1 MQYGHMPSPRV
12 NNDVG
17 AEMVQSLIMRTN
29 FTAALPIVAVFL
41 MAACGD
47 ESITRAR
54 VPKSEEAPA
63 AVAGMPQ
70 DEHAGHDHGAQ
81 AAGLRWTL
89 PAGWK
94 ETPGTGMRLATWTP
108 PGGLK
113 AEGTVVSL
121 PGESGGEL
129 ANVNRW
135 RGQIGLPPTD
145 AAGIAAARTTL
156 STKAGS
162 VAVYD
167 FTSEGTVKTRL
178 IAAVAKTGD
187 TTWFFKLMGDAGAT
201 ESARAG
207 FLTIIKG
214 LTP

>member
-1 MQYGHMPSPRV
+1 
-12 NNDVG
+12 
-17 AEMVQSLIMRTN
+17 MRTDL
-29 FTAALPIVAVFL
+29 ASLVVISSVFL

-63 AVAGMPQ
+63 VMGGMPQ
-70 DEHAGHDHGAQ
+70 DEQAGHAAQ
-81 AAGLRWTL
+81 ATGLKWTL
-89 PAGWK
+89 PSGWK

-113 AEGTVVSL
+113 TEGTVVSL
-121 PGESGGEL
+121 PGDSGGEL

-145 AAGIAAARTTL
+145 EAGMAAARTKV
-156 STKAGS
+156 SSKAGPVS
-162 VAVYD
+162 VYD
-167 FTSEGTVKTRL
+167 LTSEGETKTRL
-178 IAAVAKTGD
+178 IAAVVKTGE
-187 TTWFFKLMGDAGAT
+187 TTWFFKLMGDAAAT
-201 ESARAG
+201 ESARPG
-207 FLTIIKG
+207 FLAIMKS

>member
-1 MQYGHMPSPRV
+1 
-12 NNDVG
+12 
-17 AEMVQSLIMRTN
+17 MRTDL
-29 FTAALPIVAVFL
+29 ASLVVISSVFL

-63 AVAGMPQ
+63 AMGGMPQ

-81 AAGLRWTL
+81 AAGLKWTL
-89 PAGWK
+89 PSGWK

-113 AEGTVVSL
+113 TEGTVVSL
-121 PGESGGEL
+121 PGDSGGEL

-145 AAGIAAARTTL
+145 EAGMAAARTKV
-156 STKAGS
+156 SSKAGPVS
-162 VAVYD
+162 VYD
-167 FTSEGTVKTRL
+167 FTSEGESKTRL
-178 IAAVAKTGD
+178 IAAVAKTGE
-187 TTWFFKLMGDAGAT
+187 TTWFFKLMGDAAAT
-201 ESARAG
+201 ESARPG
-207 FLTIIKG
+207 FLSVMKS

>member
-1 MQYGHMPSPRV
+1 
-12 NNDVG
+12 
-17 AEMVQSLIMRTN
+17 MRTDL
-29 FTAALPIVAVFL
+29 APLVVISSVFL

-63 AVAGMPQ
+63 AMGGMPQ

-81 AAGLRWTL
+81 AAGLKWTL
-89 PAGWK
+89 PSGWK

-113 AEGTVVSL
+113 TEGTVVSL
-121 PGESGGEL
+121 PGDSGGEL
-129 ANVNRW
+129 ANANRW

-145 AAGIAAARTTL
+145 EAGMAAARTKV
-156 STKAGS
+156 SSKAGPVS
-162 VAVYD
+162 VYD
-167 FTSEGTVKTRL
+167 FTSEGESKTRL
-178 IAAVAKTGD
+178 IAAVVKTGE
-187 TTWFFKLMGDAGAT
+187 TTWFFKLMGDAAAT
-201 ESARAG
+201 ESARPG
-207 FLTIIKG
+207 FLAIMKS